1 MLTSDLPRCLRA
13 RSSVRSPKLFW
24 RSRAQPLLQWSGVS
38 LLVFLKNYVLACKS
52 LNRNIRETD
61 LKAVVLSQATTF
73 IFRHY
78 IHCLCVVIWSFPT
91 GVFLFFKKIIDLLFT
106 ISYTCNIVFP
116 PSKLS
121 TIGEVSTFLNKMLA
135 NINGRNRSFCKSN
148 SFICGLS

>member
-1 MLTSDLPRCLRA
+1 MLKVLNHSGEVGHSLC
-13 RSSVRSPKLFW
+13 F
-24 RSRAQPLLQWSGVS
+24 SGVVS
-38 LLVFLKNYVLACKS
+38 PCWCFWKTMCLLAKAW
-52 LNRNIRETD
+52 IET
-61 LKAVVLSQATTF
+61 LERLTWKLWFCAWATTF

-148 SFICGLS
+148 SFICGLSWEGQDFASYL